1 MASPLYIFQSQHDC
15 IPHAYTDALSEV
27 TYFQLLLHI
36 AGYKKTKTN
45 YILER
50 GL

>member
-15 IPHAYTDALSEV
+15 IPHAYTDGLSEV

-36 AGYKKTKTN
+36 AGYKKAKTSCV
-45 YILER
+45 LER